1 MKEFNIGDIIKHP
14 DYNYTFTIIDKKML
28 NDRGEHFIR
37 YTTNREIVFNSNTFD
52 EVTLFF
58 YHCKIDIQEN
68 RKQKLLQLKLKLL
81 GPQNPTKYQ

>member
-1 MKEFNIGDIIKHP
+1 
-14 DYNYTFTIIDKKML
+14 ML

-58 YHCKIDIQEN
+58 YHCKIDIQET

>member
-1 MKEFNIGDIIKHP
+1 MKDFNIGDITKHP

-68 RKQKLLQLKLKLL
+68 RK
-81 GPQNPTKYQ
+81 